1 MYDPRMGIVVSL
13 ARRSL
18 WLVLFGAVG
27 GGAYSWWRDRS
38 APNPP
43 GPAEWPPMT
52 ANSAAA
58 TSPSSTT
65 TKKAPSPPSS
75 TADTSD
81 GSPNSNSNTAARA
94 SIVNALVD
102 APEARS
108 SAESGNWV
116 LPLDDGSCPATH
128 PIKANDNSGIFH
140 VPDGRFYVRT
150 KAERC
155 YTTAEA
161 ALADGYRQAKN

>member
-116 LPLDDGSCPATH
+116 LPLDDGS
-128 PIKANDNSGIFH
+128 GIFH